1 MTPKR
6 HVVDNERFELSLA
19 ACKTAVLPL
28 TLIAHSEASSDSNRA
43 SRFAGE
49 IRTKRIE
56 TMVGYLR
63 IELSK
68 TEVARVTASLVSQHL
83 TSGES
88 WNRTTRCYLERFSKP
103 LGAQLQTIQNLT
115 PSGRGRI
122 FTSGYPA
129 ESKGIEPLA

>member
-1 MTPKR
+1 
-6 HVVDNERFELSLA
+6 
-19 ACKTAVLPL
+19 L